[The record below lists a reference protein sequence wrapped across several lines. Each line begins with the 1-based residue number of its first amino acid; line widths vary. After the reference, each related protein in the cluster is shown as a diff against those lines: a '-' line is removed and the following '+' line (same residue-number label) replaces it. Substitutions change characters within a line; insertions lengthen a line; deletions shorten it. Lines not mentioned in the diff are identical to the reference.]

1 MCMHA
6 YDAYIQYTVHTH
18 THIHTYRQTDR
29 QTDRQTYSQSV
40 RQTDRQT
47 DIHTYRWTKAMN
59 TSRTSSTL
67 NNANWTPTNHSWWPE
82 SLRQVAKR
90 KGRVDARN

>member
-18 THIHTYRQTDR
+18 IHTYIHTDR
-29 QTDRQTYSQSV
+29 QTDRQTDSQSV
-40 RQTDRQT
+40 SQT